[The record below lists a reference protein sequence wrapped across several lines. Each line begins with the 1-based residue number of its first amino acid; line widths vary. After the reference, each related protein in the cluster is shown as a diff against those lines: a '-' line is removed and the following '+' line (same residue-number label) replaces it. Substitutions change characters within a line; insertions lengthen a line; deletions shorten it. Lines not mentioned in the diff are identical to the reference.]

1 MGESAELS
9 AEQRASLIVPIA
21 WFHVPKTG
29 TSFLNTFYHTPAIC
43 PTFHADNYM
52 STPALQWDSA
62 WGEPDVV
69 CAGGF
74 STSYPVVIDHMI
86 IDHSTPCHERGH
98 FSGHMGIGVLSVEEY
113 RQNRGH
119 FVAMFR
125 QPEQR
130 LISQYYDY
138 GPSSLWKGGVKVWPY
153 QTESPSLLEYAEW
166 NAGVTVRQLTKS
178 VCMPFKVLPL
188 PTSEDL
194 SAAIDILKEGF
205 AFVGITEQWALSV
218 CLFRAMFGGQCLL
231 SDLGDARPG
240 EYSNGS
246 DYDTAELNGWV
257 DVWDG
262 PVYAEAVSIFDST
275 RNVYGVTS
283 EWCSSICQ
291 GHVDEQN

>member
-1 MGESAELS
+1 MSIASFLRTKESAELS

-29 TSFLNTFYHTPAIC
+29 SSIINTFFHTPAIC
-43 PTFHADNYM
+43 PTFHADNYKA
-52 STPALQWDSA
+52 SSSGSLWDSA
-62 WGEPDVV
+62 WGEADVV

-74 STSYPVVIDHMI
+74 STSYPGVEGIGN
-86 IDHSTPCHERGH
+86 TRCHQGRH
-98 FSGHMGIGVLSVEEY
+98 WSGHMGIGVLSVKEY

-138 GPSSLWKGGVKVWPY
+138 GPKWLKKEGVEVWPY

-166 NAGVTVRQLTKS
+166 NAGVTVRQFTKNS
-178 VCMPFKVLPL
+178 CTPFKMLPL
-188 PTSEDL
+188 PTSADL
-194 SAAIDILKEGF
+194 SAAIDILKEDF

-231 SDLGDARPG
+231 SDLADVRPG

-246 DYDTAELNGWV
+246 GYDTTELNGWV

-283 EWCSSICQ
+283 ERCSSICQ
-291 GHVDEQN
+291 

>member
-1 MGESAELS
+1 MSWGE
-9 AEQRASLIVPIA
+9 
-21 WFHVPKTG
+21 
-29 TSFLNTFYHTPAIC
+29 
-43 PTFHADNYM
+43 AD
-52 STPALQWDSA
+52 LFWDPA
-62 WGEPDVV
+62 WGDAKVV

-74 STSYPVVIDHMI
+74 SLSYINTGWAVNSHYLNTGMRDMIEGVSNVIEQC
-86 IDHSTPCHERGH
+86 PENGH
-98 FSGHMGIGVLSVEEY
+98 VGIGVLSVEEY

-130 LISQYYDY
+130 LISQYYDSNY
-138 GPSSLWKGGVKVWPY
+138 GPSWLWKGGVKVWPF
-153 QTESPSLLEYAEW
+153 QTEPPSLLEYAEW
-166 NAGVTVRQLTKS
+166 NAGATVRQLTKS
-178 VCMPFKVLPL
+178 SCEPFNELPL

-194 SAAIDILKEGF
+194 SAAIDILKEDF
-205 AFVGITEQWALSV
+205 AFVGITDQWALSV

-231 SDLGDARPG
+231 SDLGNTRPG

-246 DYDTAELNGWV
+246 LYDTTELNGWV